1 MNNKLDQLPP
11 SAPMDTQV
19 TKKEFQQ
26 PPQLDSGEK
35 GKAVRKAIFKTLR
48 VTFGLALI
56 GVAAYLLWNRQRY
69 VVTRVGYLNGTV
81 IDMYATITGTLTLKD
96 LRPGDE
102 VKKGQVVG
110 EIRNERNPQLETDR
124 QNLETRL
131 TLALARK
138 KSLQRKLANRTRL
151 INLFK
156 DYKENQINLEVD
168 YFENAVEAA
177 KAELKEAEEALAFAK
192 LEADRYS
199 FLAKEG
205 VVAQNVADAAV
216 TRAEQAARVVENKK
230 AQLRRQ
236 QAALQA
242 IRQGLQLDSA
252 RNFSFPQI
260 RLLDLEVEKKEI
272 EAELLEN
279 ETTIAQLRK
288 EIDTINR
295 QLALQRNAQL
305 KAPTDAVVWSIIHK
319 TGPLGIPIGAGDP
332 VLKLLD
338 CKDVWATGLV
348 SERANARL
356 YIGQPARVRLLD
368 GTGREINGT
377 VRAIRGGVG
386 KVQVG
391 ENVAVPPPDLV
402 RNELA
407 VDVTLQQLPPDLTAG
422 NFCGVGQS
430 VEIVLEVQ
438 GNGKTPNWLGW
449 LDFNRWPVFNSHR
462 RPMGLSPR
470 STLYSPAFGLA

>member
-1 MNNKLDQLPP
+1 
-11 SAPMDTQV
+11 MDTQV

-26 PPQLDSGEK
+26 QPQVDSGER
-35 GKAVRKAIFKTLR
+35 GKAIRRAMFKALR
-48 VTFGLALI
+48 VAFGLALI
-56 GVAAYLLWNRQRY
+56 GVAGYLLWNRQRY
-69 VVTRVGYLNGTV
+69 VVSRVGYLNGAV

-96 LRPGDE
+96 LRPGDAL
-102 VKKGQVVG
+102 KKGEVVG

-131 TLALARK
+131 AVALARK
-138 KSLQRKLANRTRL
+138 KSLTRKLANRIQL
-151 INLFK
+151 INQFK
-156 DYKENQINLEVD
+156 DYKENQINLEVK
-168 YFENAVEAA
+168 YFESVVEATLA
-177 KAELKEAEEALAFAK
+177 QLKEAEEALAFAK

-199 FLAKEG
+199 FLAREG
-205 VVAQNVADAAV
+205 VVAQNVADAAI
-216 TRAEQAARVVENKK
+216 TKAEQAAKVVENKK
-230 AQLRRQ
+230 AELRRQ
-236 QAALQA
+236 QAALEA
-242 IRQGLQLDSA
+242 VRKGLQLDSA

-279 ETTIAQLRK
+279 ETTITQLRR
-288 EIDTINR
+288 EIEIINR
-295 QLALQRNAQL
+295 QLALQRSAQL
-305 KAPTDAVVWSIIHK
+305 KAPNDTVVWSVIHK
-319 TGPLGIPIGAGDP
+319 TGPLGIPISAGDP

-348 SERANARL
+348 SERANAKL

-368 GTGREINGT
+368 GTGREIKGT

-407 VDVTLQQLPPDLTAG
+407 VDVTLQQLPSDLTAG

-430 VEIVLEVQ
+430 VEIVLEVES
-438 GNGKTPNWLGW
+438 NDNTSHWLGW
-449 LDFNRWPVFNSHR
+449 LDSLGRNNLHHR
-462 RPMGLSPR
+462 RGGVGASP
-470 STLYSPAFGLA
+470 